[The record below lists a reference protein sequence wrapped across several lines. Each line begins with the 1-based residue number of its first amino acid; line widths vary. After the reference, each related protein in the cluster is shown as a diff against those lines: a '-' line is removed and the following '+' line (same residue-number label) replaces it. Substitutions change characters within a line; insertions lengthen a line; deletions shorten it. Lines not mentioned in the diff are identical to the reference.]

1 MEDQVLVHVLFQTSL
16 VDNLIA
22 LLTKKSSVTFG
33 NKSKAELS
41 YNTFLVD
48 LAQMLANLKDKNEAV
63 KECLDENDDW
73 EKFSTEILKAELARR
88 KGPLYDDPRQ
98 LKADSEEANFISK
111 LVGNFRRSKPRF

>member
-1 MEDQVLVHVLFQTSL
+1 MLVHVLFQTSL

-63 KECLDENDDW
+63 KECLDENSDW
-73 EKFSTEILKAELARR
+73 EKFSTEVLKAELDHR
-88 KGPLYDDPRQ
+88 KGPLYDDPR
-98 LKADSEEANFISK
+98 
-111 LVGNFRRSKPRF
+111 